1 MSARQALSLGLTR
14 TGVKSYQVLSNAL
27 DALAEAGTPTP
38 CAGRAADFTALDCRQ
53 CPVQRLC
60 HDHGNKF
67 EEAPEWHPKP
77 SKKNT
82 QQKDTNQ

>member
-14 TGVKSYQVLSNAL
+14 TGVKSYDQLTDAL
-27 DALAEAGTPTP
+27 DALNHAGRQTP
-38 CAGRAADFTALDCRQ
+38 CAGKAADFTPVLCRQ

-67 EEAPEWHPKP
+67 EQATEWHQGRK
-77 SKKNT
+77 
-82 QQKDTNQ
+82 QA

>member
-1 MSARQALSLGLTR
+1 MSAQQALSLGLTR

-38 CAGRAADFTALDCRQ
+38 CAGRAADFTALDCRE

-60 HDHGNKF
+60 HEHAKF
-67 EEAPEWHPKP
+67 EEAPEWKQGRRKP
-77 SKKNT
+77 
-82 QQKDTNQ
+82 

>member
-14 TGVKSYQVLSNAL
+14 TGIKSYQVLSNAL

-38 CAGRAADFTALDCRQ
+38 CAGRAANFTALDCRQ

-60 HDHGNKF
+60 HDHGTRY
-67 EEAPEWHPKP
+67 EQTGIWGG
-77 SKKNT
+77 SKAGRN
-82 QQKDTNQ
+82 TNQ

>member
-14 TGVKSYQVLSNAL
+14 TGIKSYQVLSNAL

-60 HDHGNKF
+60 HDHGTRY
-67 EEAPEWHPKP
+67 EQTGIWGG
-77 SKKNT
+77 SKAGRN
-82 QQKDTNQ
+82 TNQ

>member
-27 DALAEAGTPTP
+27 AALAEAGTPTP
-38 CAGRAADFTALDCRQ
+38 CAGRAADFTGLDCRQ

-60 HDHGNKF
+60 HDHGTRY
-67 EEAPEWHPKP
+67 EQTGIWGG
-77 SKKNT
+77 SKAGRN
-82 QQKDTNQ
+82 TNQ